1 MEAKTTEESRVFEV
15 IRIKLPEPEDFV
27 LQDLNSG
34 RCPVYVRRMPPCRT
48 SCPSS
53 EDIRGYLTAIAQ
65 SETYKEKRTAE
76 ESLDMAWY
84 TLTDKNPFP
93 AIHGRI
99 CPHPCED
106 GCNRHYKDES
116 VAINNIERVIGDH
129 GIERGLKLKMLTDE
143 KSDKRVAVIGGGP
156 SGLSCAYQLAR
167 RGYPVTVFESEEKP
181 GGMLRNGIP
190 DYRLPEDVLDAEIQN
205 VVDLGVELK
214 CGVRIGADISWD
226 DVKKDYDAIYV
237 AVGAQKG
244 ANMKVEGE
252 DLEGVLAG
260 VDFLKRIN
268 SGETVDVGGSVI
280 VIGGG
285 NTAVDAARV
294 SRRLGAEVTILY
306 RRTKAEMPAIHHEIT
321 AAEEENIRLELLA
334 APRSISKADNGTI
347 SVTCIRMELGEP
359 DESGRRRPV
368 PVEGSEFTVSADT
381 VIAAIGQEP
390 DLTQMEEIA
399 NEWGWAKVNAKKETA
414 AAGVFAGGDVTAM
427 DIATTAVG
435 HGRQAAKV
443 MNAYLKGEEYREPY
457 VAKPVSYKEVRL
469 DYYDVAP
476 RHNEEEMPAEERIKS
491 FAEVNKALVLEDA
504 IKETKR
510 CMSCGLC
517 FSCDQ
522 CRIYC
527 QREAVS
533 KNLSQPQGSTMFID
547 YVKCSGCGICE
558 LACPCH
564 YIEMGMGG

>member
-1 MEAKTTEESRVFEV
+1 METKTNEAGSGFEEVK
-15 IRIKLPEPEDFV
+15 IKLPDPEDYV
-27 LQDLNSG
+27 LQDLDSG
-34 RCPVYVRRMPPCRT
+34 RCPVYVRRVPPCRT

-65 SETYKEKRTAE
+65 SETYKEKRSVE
-76 ESLDMAWY
+76 ESLDLAWH

-93 AIHGRI
+93 AVHGRI

-106 GCNRHYKDES
+106 GCNRRYKDEA
-116 VAINNIERVIGDH
+116 VAINNVERVIGDH

-143 KSDKRVAVIGGGP
+143 KRDRKAAVIGAGP

-181 GGMLRNGIP
+181 GGMLRYGIP
-190 DYRLPEDVLDAEIQN
+190 AYRLPEDVLDAEIRN
-205 VVDLGVELK
+205 IIELGVELR
-214 CGVRIGADISWD
+214 CGVRVGEDIPWD
-226 DVKKDYDAIYV
+226 DVRKEYDAVYV
-237 AVGAQKG
+237 AVGAQRG
-244 ANMKVEGE
+244 ASLKIEGE
-252 DLEGVLAG
+252 DQEGVLAG
-260 VDFLKRIN
+260 VDFLRRIN
-268 SGETVDVGGSVI
+268 NGETVDVGSSVI

-306 RRTKAEMPAIHHEIT
+306 RRTRAEMPAIRHEIT
-321 AAEEENIRLELLA
+321 AAEEEDVTLELLA
-334 APRSISKADNGTI
+334 APVSISRAGGGL
-347 SVTCIRMELGEP
+347 SVTCVRMELGEP

-368 PVEGSEFTVSADT
+368 PVEGSEFTIDGDT

-390 DLTQMEEIA
+390 DLSQMEEIA
-399 NEWGWAKVNAKKETA
+399 DEWGWARVNARKETA
-414 AAGVFAGGDVTAM
+414 AAGVFAGGDVTAL

-435 HGRQAAKV
+435 HGRQAARA
-443 MNAYLKGEEYREPY
+443 MDAYFREEEYREPY
-457 VAKPVSYKEVRL
+457 VAKPVGHDEMRL
-469 DYYDVAP
+469 DYYGAAP
-476 RHNEEEMPAEERIKS
+476 RHVEDEMPAEERLRS
-491 FAEVNKALVLEDA
+491 FAEVNRALTLEDA
-504 IKETKR
+504 VEETKR

-527 QREAVS
+527 QREAIS
-533 KNLSQPQGSTMFID
+533 KDLGRPQGSTMFVD
-547 YVKCSGCGICE
+547 YAKCSGCGICE
-558 LACPCH
+558 VACPCH